1 LPSLNPVA
9 PAASRV
15 KGQDERKTALDAR
28 RTRRMWLGI
37 TNAGDPALV
46 PDLSRASQIFTR
58 VIDVSKRITAVLP
71 FQLSLRLSDQ
81 MQGNGSKGS
90 SVAQEF
96 EVPAAI
102 EAIIAEHDGRSGVV
116 EELALQGALAK
127 ARSELKD
134 PTEKQNLGAWLEI
147 MSFSLMAARHAPS
160 PWGTYFSPM
169 MSGSR
174 NDGTPFYSP
183 DIADAPSSVVDH
195 WTARLKSVKHPVLRA
210 RYADLL
216 WDLAS
221 KIGSVKRDAEHA
233 QAAIDSYLDSATTV
247 YRTQSYERFSAVI
260 RALDLAVQIQDTARA
275 TKAKNALLQL
285 HRTAIADMQ
294 GQWAAAFDR
303 LMTEKNA
310 GVTDAERDQLVA
322 DLETVVA
329 RRSDKTEPDTFN
341 PHEVQDAASRLI
353 KYYGR
358 VKRPNDTKRLQESV
372 ARAFEHFASLGD
384 AMLASAVLQTSVNSF
399 KAAGMRDESQRVR
412 RLMQEKTK
420 QARREMRTISSEYE
434 ITKDD
439 MDAFLAGVVRDD
451 IGQTFARMASEFL
464 PRRTALEE
472 QVRKT
477 AEQAP
482 LMAHLTSSIMSDDH
496 VVAQVG
502 SVEEDPF
509 GHTVR
514 QASQTFTLSAVWLHQ
529 ALNRTM
535 EVHKPVPEH
544 FAGWAN
550 RAGLWT
556 DTSLLLEGVKAW
568 FDGDFTKAIHVL
580 IPQIERALRTIVGQL
595 GRPTTKAHPSI
606 SGVSVVLNMGDILY
620 NDEIKKTLGDDISL
634 YLSALYADPR
644 GHNLRNQLAH
654 GLLDAEDMAESIAN
668 LLVHTLLVLG
678 VWKELAAFRAK
689 DKQ

>member
-1 LPSLNPVA
+1 MS
-9 PAASRV
+9 
-15 KGQDERKTALDAR
+15 
-28 RTRRMWLGI
+28 
-37 TNAGDPALV
+37 
-46 PDLSRASQIFTR
+46 
-58 VIDVSKRITAVLP
+58 
-71 FQLSLRLSDQ
+71 
-81 MQGNGSKGS
+81 
-90 SVAQEF
+90 QEF

-102 EAIIAEHDGRSGVV
+102 EAIIAEFDSRSGVA
-116 EELALQGALAK
+116 EELALQGALTK
-127 ARSELKD
+127 ARSELKEL
-134 PTEKQNLGAWLEI
+134 TEKQNLGAWLEI
-147 MSFSLMAARHAPS
+147 MSFSLMAARYAPS

-183 DIADAPSSVVDH
+183 DIAEAPSSVIEH
-195 WTARLKSVKHPVLRA
+195 WIARIKSIKHPVLRA

-221 KIGSVKRDAEHA
+221 KIGKIKRDPEHA
-233 QAAIDSYLDSATTV
+233 RAAIDSYLDSATTV
-247 YRTQSYERFSAVI
+247 YREHSYERFSAVL
-260 RALDLAVQIQDTARA
+260 RALDLSLQIQDAA
-275 TKAKNALLQL
+275 SAAKAKNALLQL
-285 HRTAIADMQ
+285 HRTAIAEMQ

-303 LMTEKNA
+303 LITEKNA

-322 DLETVVA
+322 DLETIVA
-329 RRSDKTEPDTFN
+329 RRSDKTKPDTFN
-341 PHEVQDAASRLI
+341 PHDVQAAADRLI
-353 KYYGR
+353 KHYGR
-358 VKRPNDTKRLQESV
+358 VKRPNDVKRLHESV
-372 ARAFEHFASLGD
+372 ARAFEHFSSLGD

-420 QARREMRTISSEYE
+420 QARSEMRTISSEYE

-439 MDAFLAGVVRDD
+439 MDAFLAGVVKDD
-451 IGQTFARMASEFL
+451 VGQTFARIASEFL
-464 PRRTALEE
+464 PRRAALDK
-472 QVRKT
+472 QVKST

-482 LMAHLTSSIMSDDH
+482 LMAHLTSNIMSDDH

-509 GHTVR
+509 GHVVR
-514 QASQTFTLSAVWLHQ
+514 QASQTFSLSAIWLHQ
-529 ALNRTM
+529 ALSKTM
-535 EVHKPVPEH
+535 EVYKPAPEH

-568 FDGDFTKAIHVL
+568 FEGDFTKCIHVI
-580 IPQIERALRTIVGQL
+580 IPQIEKALRTIVGQL
-595 GRPTTKAHPSI
+595 GRPTTKAHPTI

-620 NDEIKKTLGDDISL
+620 NDEVKKALGEDITL

-654 GLLDAEDMAESIAN
+654 GLLDADDMAESIAN
-668 LLVHTLLVLG
+668 LLIHTLLVLG
-678 VWKELAAFRAK
+678 LWKELAAFRAK